1 MDWKVFATVFGTVFL
16 AELGDKTQL
25 ATLLFASRSAVSL
38 WTIFVAA
45 SAALVLTTAIGVAAG
60 AVVSQHLNPRYLSYA
75 AGIGF
80 IVIGAWT
87 LLQASSTTAG

>member
-1 MDWKVFATVFGTVFL
+1 MDWKIFATVFGTVFL

-25 ATLLFASRSAVSL
+25 ATLLFASRGTVSL

-45 SAALVLTTAIGVAAG
+45 SAALVLTTAIGGAAG
-60 AVVSQHLNPRYLSYA
+60 AVVSQHVNPRYLSYA
-75 AGIGF
+75 AGVGF

-87 LLQASSTTAG
+87 LVQASRTAAG

>member
-25 ATLLFASRSAVSL
+25 ATLLFASRGNVSL
-38 WTIFVAA
+38 WTIFFAA
-45 SAALVLTTAIGVAAG
+45 SAALVLTSAVGVAAG
-60 AVVSQHLNPRYLSYA
+60 AVVSQYLNPRYLSYA

-80 IVIGAWT
+80 IAIGAWT
-87 LLQASSTTAG
+87 IYQAS

>member
-25 ATLLFASRSAVSL
+25 ATLLFASKNAPAL
-38 WTIFVAA
+38 WTVFIAA
-45 SAALVLTTAIGVAAG
+45 SLALVLTSAIGVAAG
-60 AVVSQHLNPRYLSYA
+60 ALVSQHVSPRYLSYA
-75 AGIGF
+75 AGVGF

-87 LLQASSTTAG
+87 LYQAS